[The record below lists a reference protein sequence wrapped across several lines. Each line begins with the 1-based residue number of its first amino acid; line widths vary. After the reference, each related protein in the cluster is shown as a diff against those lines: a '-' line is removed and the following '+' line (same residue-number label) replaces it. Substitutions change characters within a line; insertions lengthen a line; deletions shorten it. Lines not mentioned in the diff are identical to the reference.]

1 MICGCAGSVAGQVGH
16 DVGMRVQFVGSGDA
30 FGSGGRWQTC
40 IHLEAGGQA
49 LLVDCGA
56 TSLVALKA
64 QGLDPNAV
72 GAVVVTH
79 LHGDHFGGLPFL
91 ILDGQF
97 SHRTA
102 PLLVA
107 GPPGTRARLTQAME
121 TQFPGSSRAQR
132 RFPVQ
137 VTELATDGT
146 PAGLGAARVRG
157 WEVEHARGAPP
168 LALRVELGGR
178 SFGYSGDTEW
188 TTALAEA
195 AGGADLFAA
204 EAYTFDRPV
213 RYHLDYQTLRAHLGE
228 IHARRVVLTHMSPA
242 MLTRLADADLPAAYD
257 GMTADL

>member
-1 MICGCAGSVAGQVGH
+1 
-16 DVGMRVQFVGSGDA
+16 MRIRFVGSGDA

-40 IHLEAGGQA
+40 IHLSAEGQA

-64 QGLDPNAV
+64 QGLDPHAV
-72 GAVVVTH
+72 GAVAVTH

-97 SHRTA
+97 SRRTA

-107 GPPGTRARLTQAME
+107 GPPGTGVRLTEAME
-121 TQFPGSSRAQR
+121 ALFPGSSRAHR

-137 VTELATDGT
+137 VTELATDGA
-146 PAGLGAARVRG
+146 PAKLGPATVRG
-157 WEVEHARGAPP
+157 WQVEHACGAPP

-178 SFGYSGDTEW
+178 SLGYSGDTQW

-228 IHARRVVLTHMSPA
+228 LDARRIVLTHMSA
-242 MLTRLADADLPAAYD
+242 DMLARQADAELPAVYD
-257 GMTADL
+257 GMTLKL